1 MGCNGIL
8 ERYHNDVLYFRE
20 TISVRNRDL
29 WYGWVMLSVCVCVC
43 VCIKGTGTE
52 YVYECVCVCV
62 CVNFSS

>member
-43 VCIKGTGTE
+43 VLKGLE
-52 YVYECVCVCV
+52 QNMCVSVCVCV